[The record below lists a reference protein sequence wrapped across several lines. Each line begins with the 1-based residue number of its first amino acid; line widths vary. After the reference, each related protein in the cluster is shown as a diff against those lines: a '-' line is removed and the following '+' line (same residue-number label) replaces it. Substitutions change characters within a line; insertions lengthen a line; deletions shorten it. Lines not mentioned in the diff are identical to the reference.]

1 MDTFDE
7 EQASVSVP
15 IVGMIV
21 GEAATLAFRKRMIL
35 RAYHTRAKTGMQLT
49 GNFTATVK
57 GFNQLYS
64 QTCRTWADVLAVTTD
79 MLKEGNR

>member
-1 MDTFDE
+1 MSKFDE
-7 EQASVSVP
+7 EQASTGVKVHA
-15 IVGMIV
+15 VVV
-21 GEAATLAFRKRMIL
+21 GEAATLAFRERMIL

-57 GFNQLYS
+57 GFNQAYG

-79 MLKEGNR
+79 MLKEGGR